1 MVAAPSGG
9 VHEGWMVSCVI
20 WRLSWNM
27 RFTAGLPALV
37 KGEGQAQ
44 SKTIGGKQKD
54 PAVMAT
60 VGSGGGAS
68 TAS

>member
-1 MVAAPSGG
+1 METTGAQRGLSASTRSHSQLEAPSR
-9 VHEGWMVSCVI
+9 VF
-20 WRLSWNM
+20 N
-27 RFTAGLPALV
+27 V